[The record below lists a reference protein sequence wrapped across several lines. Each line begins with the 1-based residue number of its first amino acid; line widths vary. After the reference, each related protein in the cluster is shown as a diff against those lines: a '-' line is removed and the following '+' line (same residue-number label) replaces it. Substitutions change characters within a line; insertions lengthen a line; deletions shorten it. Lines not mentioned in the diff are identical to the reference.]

1 MPSSQVPIIEVN
13 VRIAGSSMDAVAKRV
28 IALLE
33 AGTVRVID
41 FTGDIDE
48 ETTIRA
54 VGYPG
59 GDDAT

>member
-1 MPSSQVPIIEVN
+1 MLSSQVPVVEVN
-13 VRIAGSSMDAVAKRV
+13 LRIAGSSMDAVAERV

-33 AGTVRVID
+33 AGTVRVVD
-41 FTGDIDE
+41 FASDTDE